1 MSNDDLASQ
10 FADDLAEA
18 VEAGEFDEQLDEFM
32 GGTVVDTWR
41 ENSPEDSGTYKDS
54 VKVID
59 AAQAGKGRVGTSLG
73 YANLVEYGTADTP
86 EFAPR
91 QKTVEQLNK
100 TDVAI

>member
-1 MSNDDLASQ
+1 MSDDDLASQ
-10 FADDLAEA
+10 FADDLTEA
-18 VEAGEFDEQLDEFM
+18 VEAGEFDGALDEFM
-32 GGTVVDTWR
+32 AGTIVDTWR

-100 TDVAI
+100 TDVTI